1 MDSKEI
7 FNKIALSYNIM
18 DYILFGS
25 LSVSDLMIV
34 LFLISTLV
42 QLFYYFFFY
51 SRVPF
56 SKIKEIQTVVQP
68 VSVVI
73 CARNEARN
81 LEKNLPFV
89 LNQDY
94 PEYEVIVVNDCSED
108 DTAELLEDLGKK
120 YARLKTTHIKKDA
133 KFTHGK
139 KLALTIG
146 IKAASHEWL
155 LLTDAD
161 CKPGS
166 EKWIS
171 GMQRNFGNK
180 TSVVLGYGAY
190 SREKSLINNFIRFDT
205 FFIAIQYFGF
215 AMAGIP
221 YMGIGRN
228 LAYRKALFFENKG
241 FAAHRK
247 LASGDDDLFINQVAT
262 AENTKVEFSFN
273 THTYSEAEKTFSA
286 WLRQKKRHLTTGSHY
301 NMGTKYLLAGELISR
316 VSFYVLFIL
325 LLINL
330 KFLIIILAAFFVRL
344 STMLTIYKIGMTRL
358 KEVNLFV
365 SSLFY
370 DIFSPFINLSLVI
383 SNIFSSPPPTWK

>member
-1 MDSKEI
+1 
-7 FNKIALSYNIM
+7 M
-18 DYILFGS
+18 DYILFS
-25 LSVSDLMIV
+25 RFSVSDLLIV
-34 LFLISTLV
+34 LFLISTFI

-51 SRVPF
+51 TRVPF
-56 SKIKEIQTVVQP
+56 SKIKKSKARVQP
-68 VSVVI
+68 VSIVI

-81 LEKNLPFV
+81 LQKNLPLI

-94 PEYEVIVVNDCSED
+94 AEFEVIVVNDCSD
-108 DTAELLEDLGKK
+108 DNTEELLEDLEKK

-161 CKPGS
+161 CKPGT
-166 EKWIS
+166 EQWIS
-171 GMQRNFGNK
+171 GMQKNFSKK

-205 FFIAIQYFGF
+205 FFIALQYFGF
-215 AMAGIP
+215 AMAGRP

-228 LAYRKALFFENKG
+228 LAYRKSLFFENKG

-247 LASGDDDLFINQVAT
+247 LTSGDDDLFINQVAT
-262 AENTKVEFSFN
+262 AGNTKVEFSFD
-273 THTYSEAEKTFSA
+273 THTYSEAEKTFYD

-301 NMGTKYLLAGELISR
+301 NMGTKGLLAGEIISR
-316 VSFYVLFIL
+316 VLFYILFIVL
-325 LLINL
+325 LVDL
-330 KFLIIILAAFFVRL
+330 KFFIIVLAAFFIRL
-344 STMLTIYKIGMTRL
+344 FTMLTIYKIGMTRL
-358 KEVNLFV
+358 KEMNLFV
-365 SSLFY
+365 PSLFY
-370 DIFSPFINLSLVI
+370 DILSPFINLSLII

>member
-1 MDSKEI
+1 MD
-7 FNKIALSYNIM
+7 N
-18 DYILFGS
+18 ILFGS
-25 LSVSDLMIV
+25 LLVSDLMIV

-56 SKIKEIQTVVQP
+56 SKIKEIKTVVQP

-81 LEKNLPFV
+81 LEKNLPLV

-171 GMQRNFGNK
+171 GMQKNFSNK

-228 LAYRKALFFENKG
+228 LAYRKSLFFENKG

-301 NMGTKYLLAGELISR
+301 NTGTKYLLAGELISR
-316 VSFYVLFIL
+316 VLFYILFIL

-370 DIFSPFINLSLVI
+370 DIFSPVINLSLVI
-383 SNIFSSPPPTWK
+383 SNIISSPPPTWK